1 MTRRRPFQSAD
12 IRSLVVSICTT
23 KPPAISEPY
32 DRELH
37 AIVFLCLDKKSSN
50 RPSAQQLLSSEP
62 IQHACAPAGGNADLQ
77 APDGAAR
84 AIRGPKPKVPPIVT
98 FSAPPPPAAKA
109 RVDARVAS
117 QQQLVREFTQRQQ
130 AAAANRARVQGT
142 AVGNL
147 RMLPVVHGQ
156 SLQPVPERGLLVNK
170 PERVTD
176 EFSVGESPTSDRVTV
191 AVDADVPKRQPGEN
205 VWCRK
210 REELAAAQQLSR
222 DLAELLPVVDGSDSG
237 GSDEHMDIV
246 ARPNA
251 ALVAEDE
258 DLTYRGGA
266 YRRAATGA
274 PAGGGVWAGV
284 IAADVPIAI
293 PADFDSTRTVCR
305 PSTDE
310 ETEAMQESILGQQ
323 LVQTEYQGGGM
334 ETLLHSS
341 PVNDSRSE
349 SRLEEDLAYSVWRR
363 RKEAAAGAPA
373 GGGVWAGVIAADVPI
388 AIPADFDSAR
398 TVRRPST
405 DDETEAMQVSILGQ
419 QLADTS
425 ASVADRPNSHPRG
438 RDRDIDVGALLPAA
452 IPVNRSRFQ
461 RLSAA
466 VASDLGLE
474 TPFVAD
480 GRSAGSPQH
489 YNRPGRAGSA
499 VQAVDAKRPSEPRHV
514 HDYAC
519 ALRLRLEERLG
530 SATLQQ
536 VLLPHGVATIAL

>member
-84 AIRGPKPKVPPIVT
+84 ATRGPKPKVPPIVN

-251 ALVAEDE
+251 TLVAEDE

-293 PADFDSTRTVCR
+293 PADFDS
-305 PSTDE
+305 
-310 ETEAMQESILGQQ
+310 
-323 LVQTEYQGGGM
+323 
-334 ETLLHSS
+334 
-341 PVNDSRSE
+341 
-349 SRLEEDLAYSVWRR
+349 
-363 RKEAAAGAPA
+363 
-373 GGGVWAGVIAADVPI
+373 
-388 AIPADFDSAR
+388 AR

-405 DDETEAMQVSILGQ
+405 DDETEAMQESILGQ

-480 GRSAGSPQH
+480 GRSAGSPRH

-499 VQAVDAKRPSEPRHV
+499 VQAVDAKRPSESRHV

-519 ALRLRLEERLG
+519 ALRLMLEERLG
-530 SATLQQ
+530 PATLQQ